1 MQTAASRRSTFDE
14 GPRDS
19 FRPRRAGR
27 PVGGEPLEPLFV
39 ATGLYVAAGFQRRNF
54 LTVPEGAPGDGH
66 HFDALSGGISARH
79 AEQSFDSGH
88 LGRVGYS
95 TDNVNGQ
102 LTGCDDYGEPS
113 PSPAMLREVVGRV
126 ERRLEAVGLS
136 ATAASKKAGLSE
148 DAIRNM
154 KRAAAEQAGRKG
166 VSTRTIAALAPVL
179 KTTIGW
185 LLDGD
190 GPEEAGQMI
199 GSRQVPVVGYVG
211 AGAAAHFYA
220 TGQGSLDYVSAPEG
234 ASESTVATEIR
245 GDSLGAFFDRWL
257 CFYDDVRSPVTED
270 LIGHL
275 CVVGLLDG
283 KILVKK
289 LQKARSPNM
298 FHLLSQTE
306 DPMFDVEVE
315 WAAKVREIRPR

>member
-1 MQTAASRRSTFDE
+1 MHR
-14 GPRDS
+14 
-19 FRPRRAGR
+19 
-27 PVGGEPLEPLFV
+27 LFV
-39 ATGLYVAAGFQRRNF
+39 PTGLYVAAGFESGDF
-54 LTVPEGAPGDGH
+54 LAVREGAPGDGH
-66 HFDALSGGISARH
+66 HFDVGGDGVGARRS
-79 AEQSFDSGH
+79 EQGFDSGH
-88 LGRVGYS
+88 DGKVGYS
-95 TDNVNGQ
+95 TAIVNGQ
-102 LTGCDDYGEPS
+102 LTGCDELTETAS
-113 PSPAMLREVVGRV
+113 SPAMLRDVVGRV

-154 KRAAAEQAGRKG
+154 KRAAADEAGRKG

-185 LLDGD
+185 LLDGE
-190 GPEEAGQMI
+190 GPEDI
-199 GSRQVPVVGYVG
+199 GESAPARQVPVVGYVG
-211 AGAAAHFYA
+211 AGSAAHYYA
-220 TGQGSLDYVSAPEG
+220 TGQGSLDYVAAPEG
-234 ASESTVATEIR
+234 ASESTVATEVR
-245 GDSLGAFFDRWL
+245 GDSLGPFFDRWL

-283 KILVKK
+283 RILVKK
-289 LQKARSPNM
+289 LQKARAPRT

-315 WAAKVREIRPR
+315 WAAKVKDLRQR